1 MPYVELH
8 AHSSY
13 SFLDGASLPEELAVR
28 AAELGYPALALT
40 DHDGVYGSLE
50 FAHAAKHFGVRPI
63 TGAELTLADRSHVTV
78 LVETAKGYANLCR
91 LITAAHAHTRPEGK
105 ETQPPADP
113 ALDQA
118 LLEELNEGLVC
129 LSGCARHGLAVR
141 NPNGAARLAR
151 AFGRERFFVE
161 LQRPY
166 ERGDARRNA
175 GLRDLAASLG
185 VPTIVTGDV
194 HAHHLRRAALQDVL
208 VAIRHRSSLDGCEA
222 ERRGNHECVL
232 LSPAE
237 MVERF
242 PEDRAAVARTVELAE
257 RLRFDLT
264 EELGYRYPDFSD
276 SPEPAIVQLAH
287 VCKRTFEDRYPR
299 GHKLRR
305 EARARLDEELKLID
319 ELGLAGFFLLHWDV
333 LELARECALE
343 VRGRDSPR
351 HALPPGRG
359 RGSSVGSLV
368 CYLTGLSHVDPVGA
382 ELSLGRFLNR
392 ELDSVP
398 DIDLDFPRDIREK
411 LIVAVTERYGREHA
425 ALVASFS
432 TYRSRGAIR
441 DVGKALGLP
450 YAELERIARVSEGWN
465 AKRVAEELQQ
475 LPDADRKLLS
485 PRWRAF
491 GELCHEIAGLPRHIS
506 QHPGGMV
513 ISSRPL
519 VELVPVQPA
528 AMAGRQMCQWDK
540 DSCADAG
547 FLKIDLLGLGMLS
560 AVEDCV
566 DQIARLQGKPID
578 LSRIPLDDKAVYEEI
593 QRADT
598 IGDFQIESRAQM
610 QSLLR
615 TRPENID
622 DLTVQVALVRPGPIQ
637 GKAVHPYIEHRQ
649 RLREDPSFVPPV
661 DHPLLADC
669 LRSTLGVVV
678 FQDQVLEVAI
688 ALAGFSVGE
697 AEGLR
702 RAMSRKRSH
711 DALEAYR
718 ERFVEG
724 ALRKGVDAETADMVY
739 DKLVGFSGFGF
750 PKSHAAAFGLL
761 AYQSAWLRHHYPAEF
776 LCALLNAQPMGFYP
790 PATLVRDG
798 QRRGVETRPPDVNVS
813 AAKCAVEDGAV
824 RIGIDY
830 VNGIGE
836 DRGGGCRRGARA
848 GANRSPSVRDLAQR
862 TQLSEHGLETLIVA
876 GACDCFEL
884 PRRQLLWQ
892 LGLVPRS
899 QSVPGSGGEEKQLAL
914 PLDPTAATPELP
926 EPTVWERML
935 ADYRTTNLSVGVHP
949 HGAPACASAG
959 WRDLLARPRERAGPR
974 AGGDRGNGCRTAAA
988 RDRERR
994 RLHADRGR
1002 VRPGQP
1008 DRAAV
1013 GLRQA
1018 PSDRPRRAAHPRARP
1033 LRTDRAQPER
1043 PRPLA
1048 RDTRAARAPDLA
1060 GVRSGRQPARAPTT
1074 SATADSV
1081 GLRRLLIGSRCS
1093 IERPSCALRL
1103 KAVLTSATWVNACG
1117 KLPSWRRVSGSHSS
1131 ASRPRSL
1138 RRSRSRSKDLLGL
1151 VVPSL
1156 EREIVG
1162 EPEGAR
1168 EERALAGRQP
1178 VDGPCLFVVRCT
1190 GRRAR
1195 RARGH
1200 ARSPRPCRP
1209 CAGRPPGGSR
1219 RAGSS
1224 AGSRPAASSRTTA

>member
-1 MPYVELH
+1 MTIELQPEFPHRTRKKERLGSDPFGVRPRVRPTPYVELH

-40 DHDGVYGSLE
+40 DHNGVYGSLE
-50 FAHAAKHFGVRPI
+50 FAYAAKHFGVRPI
-63 TGAELTLADRSHVTV
+63 TGAEVTLADGSHVTL
-78 LVETAKGYANLCR
+78 LVETPQGYANLCR
-91 LITAAHAHTRPEGK
+91 LLTAAHAHTRLPGK
-105 ETQPPADP
+105 EAQPPADP
-113 ALDQA
+113 ALDQHVLA
-118 LLEELNEGLVC
+118 ELNDGLVC

-141 NPNGAARLAR
+141 NPNGAARLAHV
-151 AFGRERFFVE
+151 FGPDRFFVE

-166 ERGDARRNA
+166 ERGDARRNSS
-175 GLRDLAASLG
+175 LRDLAESLG

-194 HAHHLRRAALQDVL
+194 HAHHPRRAQLHDVL
-208 VAIRHRSSLDGCEA
+208 VAVRHRTSLDGCEA

-237 MVERF
+237 IVERF
-242 PEDRAAVARTVELAE
+242 PEDRRAVARTVELAE
-257 RLRFDLT
+257 RLQFDLT
-264 EELGYRYPDFSD
+264 QQLGYRYPDFSD
-276 SPEPAIVQLAH
+276 SPEPAIVQLAQ
-287 VCKRTFEDRYPR
+287 VCNRTFEERYPPSNTV
-299 GHKLRR
+299 LRSR
-305 EARARLDEELKLID
+305 ARARLDDELKLID

-333 LELARECALE
+333 LELARECALQ
-343 VRGRDSPR
+343 VRGRESPR

-425 ALVASFS
+425 ALVASFA

-465 AKRVAEELQQ
+465 AKRVAEELQL

-491 GELCHEIAGLPRHIS
+491 AELCHEIAGLPRHIS

-519 VELVPVQPA
+519 VDLVPVQPA

-540 DSCADAG
+540 DSCSDAG

-566 DQIARLQGKPID
+566 DQIARLRGEPID
-578 LSRIPLDDKAVYEEI
+578 LSRIPLDDPAVYAEI

-598 IGDFQIESRAQM
+598 VGDFQIESRAQM

-615 TRPENID
+615 TKPENIE

-649 RLREDPSFVPPV
+649 RLREDPGFVPPV
-661 DHPLLADC
+661 DHQLLADC

-718 ERFVEG
+718 ERFVQG
-724 ALRKGVDAETADMVY
+724 ALGRGVDAPTADLVY

-761 AYQSAWLRHHYPAEF
+761 AYQSAWLRHHHPAEF

-836 DRGGGCRRGARA
+836 DEAVAVVDERERGGPF
-848 GANRSPSVRDLAQR
+848 RSIRDLAQR
-862 TQLSEHGLETLIVA
+862 TQLSDPACETLIVS
-876 GACDCFEL
+876 GATDCFGM

-914 PLDPTAATPELP
+914 PLEPTAATPELP

-935 ADYRTTNLSVGVHP
+935 ADYRTTSLSVGVHP
-949 HGAPACASAG
+949 MELLRAHLPQGVVSS
-959 WRDLLARPRERAGPR
+959 RDLAS
-974 AGGDRGNGCRTAAA
+974 T
-988 RDRERR
+988 
-994 RLHADRGR
+994 
-1002 VRPGQP
+1002 
-1008 DRAAV
+1008 
-1013 GLRQA
+1013 
-1018 PSDRPRRAAHPRARP
+1018 S
-1033 LRTDRAQPER
+1033 DRAQVAVAGMAVARQRPATANGVVFMLIEDEFGAVNLIVPPSVYDRHRAIVRGEPLILARGRFER
-1043 PRPLA
+1043 VERNQNVLVRSLETLGPLA
-1048 RDTRAARAPDLA
+1048 RRI
-1060 GVRSGRQPARAPTT
+1060 SQENE
-1074 SATADSV
+1074 V
-1081 GLRRLLIGSRCS
+1081 GAS
-1093 IERPSCALRL
+1093 
-1103 KAVLTSATWVNACG
+1103 
-1117 KLPSWRRVSGSHSS
+1117 LP
-1131 ASRPRSL
+1131 
-1138 RRSRSRSKDLLGL
+1138 
-1151 VVPSL
+1151 
-1156 EREIVG
+1156 
-1162 EPEGAR
+1162 GAHH
-1168 EERALAGRQP
+1168 
-1178 VDGPCLFVVRCT
+1178 F
-1190 GRRAR
+1190 
-1195 RARGH
+1195 GH
-1200 ARSPRPCRP
+1200 R
-1209 CAGRPPGGSR
+1209 
-1219 RAGSS
+1219 
-1224 AGSRPAASSRTTA
+1224 

>member
-1 MPYVELH
+1 MNSDARPALELQPEFPHRTRKKDRFPLAGSRSQRAPAARRTRELEANVPYVELH

-13 SFLDGASLPEELAVR
+13 SFLDGASLPEELAVQ

-50 FAHAAKHFGVRPI
+50 FAHAAKHFGVRSI
-63 TGAELTLADRSHVTV
+63 TGAEVTLADRSHVTL
-78 LVETAKGYANLCR
+78 LVETQQGYANLCR
-91 LITAAHAHTRPEGK
+91 LLTAAHAHTRPPGK
-105 ETQPPADP
+105 ESQPPLEP
-113 ALDQA
+113 GLEQH
-118 LLEELNEGLVC
+118 LLEDLNEGLVC

-141 NPNGAARLAR
+141 NPNGAARLAQ
-151 AFGRERFFVE
+151 AFGRERFLVE

-175 GLRDLAASLG
+175 ALRRLAESLG
-185 VPTIVTGDV
+185 VPTVVTGDV
-194 HAHHLRRAALQDVL
+194 HAHHPRRAPLQDVL
-208 VAIRHRSSLDGCEA
+208 VAVRHRSALDGCEA

-237 MVERF
+237 VVARF
-242 PEDRAAVARTVELAE
+242 PEDRAAVARTVELAD

-287 VCKRTFEDRYPR
+287 VCRRAFEERYPR

-305 EARARLDEELKLID
+305 EADARLQEELQLID

-343 VRGRDSPR
+343 VRGRGSPR

-392 ELDSVP
+392 ELNAVP

-411 LIVAVTERYGREHA
+411 LIVAVTERYGRDHA
-425 ALVASFS
+425 ALVASFA

-465 AKRVAEELQQ
+465 AQRVADELQL
-475 LPDADRKLLS
+475 LPDADRKLMS

-491 GELCHEIAGLPRHIS
+491 AELCREIAGLPRHIS

-566 DQIARLQGKPID
+566 EQIASLRHEPID
-578 LSRIPLDDKAVYEEI
+578 LSRIPLDDKAVYDDI

-598 IGDFQIESRAQM
+598 VGDFQIESRAQM

-615 TRPENID
+615 TLPENLD

-649 RLREDPSFVPPV
+649 RLREDASFVPPV

-718 ERFVEG
+718 GRFVAG
-724 ALRKGVDAETADMVY
+724 ALRKGVDAATADQVY

-776 LCALLNAQPMGFYP
+776 LCSLLNAQPMGFYP

-813 AAKCAVEDGAV
+813 GAKCTVEDGAV
-824 RIGIDY
+824 RIGVDY
-830 VNGIGE
+830 VNGIAE
-836 DRGGGCRRGARA
+836 QDAAAVVAERE
-848 GANRSPSVRDLAQR
+848 RSGPFASVRDLAQR
-862 TQLSEHGLETLIVA
+862 TQLSEHGLETLVVS
-876 GACDCFEL
+876 GASDCFGL

-892 LGLVPRS
+892 LGLVPRA
-899 QSVPGSGGEEKQLAL
+899 QTVPGSGGDEKQLAL
-914 PLDPTAATPELP
+914 PLEPTAETPNLP

-949 HGAPACASAG
+949 LELLRAHLPRGVLSSRELAKAPNRAQVAVAGMAVARQRPATANGVVFMLIEDEFGAVNLIVPPTVYDRHRAIVRG
-959 WRDLLARPRERAGPR
+959 EPLLLARGRFERM
-974 AGGDRGNGCRTAAA
+974 
-988 RDRERR
+988 
-994 RLHADRGR
+994 GR
-1002 VRPGQP
+1002 NQNVLVRSLETLG
-1008 DRAAV
+1008 
-1013 GLRQA
+1013 
-1018 PSDRPRRAAHPRARP
+1018 
-1033 LRTDRAQPER
+1033 
-1043 PRPLA
+1043 PLA
-1048 RDTRAARAPDLA
+1048 REVSRETE
-1060 GVRSGRQPARAPTT
+1060 
-1074 SATADSV
+1074 V
-1081 GLRRLLIGSRCS
+1081 GAS
-1093 IERPSCALRL
+1093 
-1103 KAVLTSATWVNACG
+1103 
-1117 KLPSWRRVSGSHSS
+1117 LP
-1131 ASRPRSL
+1131 
-1138 RRSRSRSKDLLGL
+1138 
-1151 VVPSL
+1151 
-1156 EREIVG
+1156 
-1162 EPEGAR
+1162 GAHH
-1168 EERALAGRQP
+1168 
-1178 VDGPCLFVVRCT
+1178 F
-1190 GRRAR
+1190 
-1195 RARGH
+1195 GH
-1200 ARSPRPCRP
+1200 R
-1209 CAGRPPGGSR
+1209 
-1219 RAGSS
+1219 
-1224 AGSRPAASSRTTA
+1224 

>member
-1 MPYVELH
+1 MTIELRPQSGLSAGADQGKGFGETGRFPQRAPTTSVPYVELH

-13 SFLDGASLPEELAVR
+13 SFLDGASLPEELAVS

-63 TGAELTLADRSHVTV
+63 TGAELTLADSSHVTV

-91 LITAAHAHTRPEGK
+91 LITAAHAHTRPVGK
-105 ETQPPADP
+105 ESQPAADP
-113 ALDQA
+113 ALDQR
-118 LLEELNEGLVC
+118 LLEQLNDGLVC
-129 LSGCARHGLAVR
+129 LSGCARHGVAVR

-151 AFGRERFFVE
+151 AFGGDRFFVE

-175 GLRDLAASLG
+175 GLRDLAESLG
-185 VPTIVTGDV
+185 VRTIVTGDV
-194 HAHHLRRAALQDVL
+194 HAHHLRRAPLQDVL
-208 VAIRHRSSLDGCEA
+208 VAIRHRSALDGCEA

-257 RLRFDLT
+257 QLRFDLT

-287 VCKRTFEDRYPR
+287 VCNSTFEGRYPT

-305 EARARLDEELKLID
+305 EARARLEDELKLID

-465 AKRVAEELQQ
+465 AKRVAEELQL
-475 LPDADRKLLS
+475 LPDADRKMMS

-491 GELCHEIAGLPRHIS
+491 AELCHEIAGLPRHIS

-519 VELVPVQPA
+519 IELVPVQPA

-540 DSCADAG
+540 DSCSDAG

-566 DQIARLQGKPID
+566 DQIAQLQGKPID

-637 GKAVHPYIEHRQ
+637 GKAVHPYIDHRQ
-649 RLREDPSFVPPV
+649 RLREDPSFIPPV

-718 ERFVEG
+718 ERFVAG
-724 ALRKGVDAETADMVY
+724 ALQKGVDKAIADMVY

-761 AYQSAWLRHHYPAEF
+761 AYQSAWLRHHHPAEF
-776 LCALLNAQPMGFYP
+776 LCSLLNAQPMGFYP

-813 AAKCAVEDGAV
+813 SAKCTVEDGAV
-824 RIGIDY
+824 RIGVDY

-836 DRGGGCRRGARA
+836 PEATAVVEERERGG
-848 GANRSPSVRDLAQR
+848 PFQSVRDLAQR
-862 TQLSEHGLETLIVA
+862 TQLPERGLETLIVS
-876 GACDCFEL
+876 GACDCFGM

-899 QSVPGSGGEEKQLAL
+899 HSVPGSGGEEKQLAL
-914 PLDPTAATPELP
+914 PLDPTAATPDLP

-949 HGAPACASAG
+949 LELLRAHLPAGVISS
-959 WRDLLARPRERAGPR
+959 RDLEQA
-974 AGGDRGNGCRTAAA
+974 
-988 RDRERR
+988 
-994 RLHADRGR
+994 
-1002 VRPGQP
+1002 P
-1008 DRAAV
+1008 DRAQVAIAGMAV
-1013 GLRQA
+1013 ARQRPA
-1018 PSDRPRRAAHPRARP
+1018 TANGVVFMLIEDEFGAVNLIVPPSVYDKHRAIVRGEP
-1033 LRTDRAQPER
+1033 LI
-1043 PRPLA
+1043 LA
-1048 RDTRAARAPDLA
+1048 RGRFERIERNQNVL
-1060 GVRSGRQPARAPTT
+1060 VRSLET
-1074 SATADSV
+1074 
-1081 GLRRLLIGSRCS
+1081 
-1093 IERPSCALRL
+1093 
-1103 KAVLTSATWVNACG
+1103 
-1117 KLPSWRRVSGSHSS
+1117 
-1131 ASRPRSL
+1131 
-1138 RRSRSRSKDLLGL
+1138 LG
-1151 VVPSL
+1151 
-1156 EREIVG
+1156 
-1162 EPEGAR
+1162 
-1168 EERALAGRQP
+1168 ALARQVSQETEVGASLP
-1178 VDGPCLFVVRCT
+1178 GAHHF
-1190 GRRAR
+1190 
-1195 RARGH
+1195 GH
-1200 ARSPRPCRP
+1200 R
-1209 CAGRPPGGSR
+1209 
-1219 RAGSS
+1219 
-1224 AGSRPAASSRTTA
+1224 